1 MPFQIG
7 IEHILIFCIF
17 QTILI
22 IVILFQKKYH
32 QLPNLFLGVTF
43 GMLLSIYSLY
53 LLEHLGLFD
62 NLNAL
67 KSLKRAVEQ
76 FPPPIIYMYMGLLVS
91 GKSKSISVNKS
102 YLFIP
107 FLAAL
112 LAFLLILIQ
121 YFSIISEARSNQLL
135 LLFMIVFSLSA
146 GIGFLTFGYKL
157 IQLIRSK
164 MRNQNTF
171 IQCILFLKEKRY
183 RWVRLMGIIFFI
195 HGTIFLVE
203 FIYLI
208 IVPHNR
214 SPFLINTAFYIT
226 LGYVFL
232 IYLIQNPT
240 IIHFSNKT
248 AGSLVLKKYEKSGL
262 SEEEAKGIMQKM
274 NDYMEKDKPFIESQL
289 SLQDLSQK
297 LGVPVH
303 TISEVTNG
311 LMGQNFF
318 DYVNNYRIEEFKI
331 LALLPE
337 NKDVKILHLAFEV
350 GFSSKTSFN
359 IAFKKFSGET
369 PSQFIK
375 SIN

>member
-7 IEHILIFCIF
+7 IEHILLFCIF

-53 LLEHLGLFD
+53 LLEHLNLFD
-62 NLNAL
+62 NFSSL

-76 FPPPIIYMYMGLLVS
+76 FPPPIIYIYMGLLIN
-91 GKSKSISVNKS
+91 GKSKLGSVNKKN
-102 YLFIP
+102 LIIP
-107 FLAAL
+107 FIATL
-112 LAFLLILIQ
+112 LAFILIVIQ
-121 YFSIISEARSNQLL
+121 YYNVFSEARSNQLL
-135 LLFMIVFSLSA
+135 LLFMTSFSLIA
-146 GIGFLTFGYKL
+146 GFGYYTFGYKL
-157 IQLIRSK
+157 IQLIRNK
-164 MRNQNTF
+164 IRNQNSF
-171 IQCILFLKEKRY
+171 FQCILFLKEKRY
-183 RWVRLMGIIFFI
+183 RWVRLMAIIFFI
-195 HGTIFLVE
+195 HGTIFLIE
-203 FIYLI
+203 FTYLI
-208 IVPHNR
+208 IVPSNR

-232 IYLIQNPT
+232 IYLIQNPA
-240 IIHFSNKT
+240 IMHFSSKT

-262 SEEEAKGIMQKM
+262 SEEEAKDIMQRM
-274 NDYMEKDKPFIESQL
+274 NDYMEKDKPYIESQL
-289 SLQDLSQK
+289 SIQDLSQK
-297 LGVPVH
+297 LGLPVH

-311 LMGQNFF
+311 LMEQNFF

-331 LALLPE
+331 LALLPK

-359 IAFKKFSGET
+359 IAFKKFTNKT

-375 SIN
+375 RIN